1 MNLSQFYGV
10 TWDEISRLN
19 IRAFKH
25 RVDYY
30 EHIKQL
36 EEFERAKMRR

>member
-1 MNLSQFYGV
+1 MNLSQFYDC
-10 TWDEISRLN
+10 TWNDLTNLN

-30 EHIKQL
+30 EYIKEV
-36 EEFERAKMRR
+36 EEFERAKLRR